1 MVGAEKHIPLGRVA
15 QPEEI
20 AEWVWVLASRE
31 SVSFVTG
38 ETIKVT
44 GGELM
49 S

>member
-1 MVGAEKHIPLGRVA
+1 MAGAEKHIPPRRVA

-20 AEWVWVLASRE
+20 AEWVWTLASRDRAG
-31 SVSFVTG
+31 FTTG